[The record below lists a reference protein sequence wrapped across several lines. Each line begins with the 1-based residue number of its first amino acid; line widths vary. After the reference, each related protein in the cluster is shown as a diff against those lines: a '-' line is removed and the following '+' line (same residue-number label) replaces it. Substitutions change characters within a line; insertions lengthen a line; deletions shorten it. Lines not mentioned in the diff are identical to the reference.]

1 MQRQKTTEAAN
12 AAAHPAA
19 QPASRPAARPAA
31 CSRRKGESKNLN
43 GRSMVGRDFCTRCCH
58 AWRRPRRCAEVQSAE
73 QSGAVTLPFARH
85 FCMTTELPRTFKIV
99 TIWLLLGVVVFLA
112 LQWWMRQQQQTR
124 FQLQGGVVEIARGPD
139 GHYHWP
145 GSINGRELEFL
156 VDTGATGTAI
166 SAQLARELNLPSLG
180 QVQSSTAGG
189 LVTGSVVSVNLTLQG
204 GVRAE
209 QLRVVAL
216 EGLNYT
222 RGDRRTEQPLLG
234 MDVLGKLRW
243 QQRDGVLRI
252 ELNNTS
258 AEPLR

>member
-1 MQRQKTTEAAN
+1 MN
-12 AAAHPAA
+12 H
-19 QPASRPAARPAA
+19 
-31 CSRRKGESKNLN
+31 
-43 GRSMVGRDFCTRCCH
+43 
-58 AWRRPRRCAEVQSAE
+58 
-73 QSGAVTLPFARH
+73 
-85 FCMTTELPRTFKIV
+85 ELSRTFKIV
-99 TIWLLLGVVVFLA
+99 TIWLLLGMLVFLG

-180 QVQSSTAGG
+180 QVQSNTAGG
-189 LVTGSVVSVNLTLQG
+189 VVSGRVVSVNLALQG
-204 GVRAE
+204 GVSAQ

-216 EGLNYT
+216 EGLN
-222 RGDRRTEQPLLG
+222 DRRTEQPLLG

-252 ELNNTS
+252 ELGAPS
-258 AEPLR
+258 Q

>member
-1 MQRQKTTEAAN
+1 MSN
-12 AAAHPAA
+12 
-19 QPASRPAARPAA
+19 
-31 CSRRKGESKNLN
+31 
-43 GRSMVGRDFCTRCCH
+43 
-58 AWRRPRRCAEVQSAE
+58 
-73 QSGAVTLPFARH
+73 
-85 FCMTTELPRTFKIV
+85 ELPRTFKIITV
-99 TIWLLLGVVVFLA
+99 WLLLGVVVFLG

-124 FQLQGGVVEIARGPD
+124 FQLQGSGVGAGSHAVVEITRGPD

-180 QVQSSTAGG
+180 QVQSNTAGG
-189 LVTGSVVSVNLTLQG
+189 VVSGRVVSVNLALQG
-204 GVRAE
+204 GVTAQ

-216 EGLNYT
+216 EGLN
-222 RGDRRTEQPLLG
+222 DRRTEQPLLG

-252 ELNNTS
+252 ELGG
-258 AEPLR
+258 PQQ